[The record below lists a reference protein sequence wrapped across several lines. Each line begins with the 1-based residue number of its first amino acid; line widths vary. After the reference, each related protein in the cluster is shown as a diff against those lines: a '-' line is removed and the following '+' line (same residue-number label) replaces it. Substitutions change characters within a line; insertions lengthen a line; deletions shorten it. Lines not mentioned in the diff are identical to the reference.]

1 LAEGADPGEAE
12 HSRQAEAA
20 VRAEILV
27 PLPPLQKK
35 ETKATDPMPED
46 LN

>member
-1 LAEGADPGEAE
+1 MDRE
-12 HSRQAEAA
+12 AEAA

-35 ETKATDPMPED
+35 ETKATDPMPGD